1 MDLMGGGFINNHD
14 LAVDSYTTGRLD
26 GLDEDGGDA
35 IMTLEGL
42 LSGCFPIIWV
52 LGGVGYLLQCGW
64 LTHGRAPE
72 PISTRKIHFL
82 LSVSSLKPHLCSPH
96 PRQRQHPRPPAR
108 TRMAESGCRVW
119 LVVRGGQNRLCGK
132 FCIPTPTR
140 APKAPSICTRRT

>member
-1 MDLMGGGFINNHD
+1 MKDGDRGWPAARKRFATTAAIKVANFCRSVEFYLLNLVSRRCGKMNRIHGFGGGYINNRD

-64 LTHGRAPE
+64 LTRGRAPE
-72 PISTRKIHFL
+72 LI
-82 LSVSSLKPHLCSPH
+82 
-96 PRQRQHPRPPAR
+96 
-108 TRMAESGCRVW
+108 
-119 LVVRGGQNRLCGK
+119 
-132 FCIPTPTR
+132 
-140 APKAPSICTRRT
+140 